1 MSITP
6 QSQPQAIGGV
16 HEACF
21 GVPDIDA
28 AIAYWQAFGFH
39 AGECQQLSAVQARAL
54 YGADSALA
62 SVRLSHQATD
72 HGLVRL
78 MCWEKPLGNGI
89 GVSPLRAHGSR
100 WVGQFTRNMLDISNH
115 TRIALK
121 QGEPLL
127 EIAPS
132 FIDLSAYNPAL
143 FGGKPPRPFIDQ
155 VIAVR
160 EYTLIQPLWRQAFLQ
175 RFNYDSALLGS
186 IDDDALLPAS
196 QIVNASFMI
205 SSDDP
210 GIFDFYRDVLGLK
223 AVGVQEVPWAQ
234 AMASRG
240 VFDLREG
247 ECHWCHTLEE
257 PRSGTSNDTR
267 RSGRLYLFR
276 FPSSSALPDRQA
288 VSQPGHLGCT
298 LYTWRVR
305 DVTAMRG
312 ACVAAGCECGEVM
325 VDEFAVEAFHCVTPD
340 GMTWVFQQASSAE
353 IEAMGV

>member
-1 MSITP
+1 MNDMP
-6 QSQPQAIGGV
+6 QSRPHAIGGV

-28 AIAYWQAFGFH
+28 AIAYWQAFGFQV
-39 AGECQQLSAVQARAL
+39 GPPGQLSAAQARSL
-54 YGADSALA
+54 YGVDSALA
-62 SVRLSHQATD
+62 SVRLRHQATD

-78 MCWEKPLGNGI
+78 LRWERPLSTGI
-89 GVSPLRAHGSR
+89 GVAPLRAHGSR

-115 TRIALK
+115 ARVALK
-121 QGEPLL
+121 QGQPLL

-143 FGGKPPRPFIDQ
+143 FGGKPPRAFTDP

-160 EYTLIQPLWRQAFLQ
+160 EYTLMQPLWRQAFLQ

-186 IDDDALLPAS
+186 IDDDAILPAS

-205 SSDDP
+205 ASDDP
-210 GIFDFYRDVLGLK
+210 GVFDFYRDVLGLK
-223 AVGVQEVPWAQ
+223 ASGVQEVPWEQ
-234 AMASRG
+234 AMASRA

-247 ECHWCHTLEE
+247 ECHWCHTFEE
-257 PRSGTSNDTR
+257 PRSGASNDTR

-276 FPSSSALPDRQA
+276 FPKSSALPDRLA

-305 DVTAMRG
+305 DVAAMHR
-312 ACVAAGCECGEVM
+312 ACTAAGCESSDVM
-325 VDEFAVEAFHCVTPD
+325 RDEFGIEAFRCVTPD
-340 GMTWVFQQASSAE
+340 GMTWIFQQASSTE
-353 IEAMGV
+353 VSNIGV